1 MKGFRMAFALGLALL
16 AGALFAACG
25 DTDEKN
31 EYVDRINELQASYAE
46 ELSAVGVPSS
56 LAEVRE
62 LATKGAELDAQLA
75 ADVAA
80 VDPPE
85 EVADLHA
92 ELVATLEES
101 AATTAE
107 LERVVDTTKNTQELQ
122 RAITEADRNAQA
134 TIDEFNALI
143 DRINEEL

>member
-1 MKGFRMAFALGLALL
+1 MNGFRSAYALGFVVLLGGLL
-16 AGALFAACG
+16 AGCS

-31 EYVDRINELQASYAE
+31 EYVERINELQTEYQGEIGAA
-46 ELSAVGVPSS
+46 GVPSS

-62 LATKGAELDAQLA
+62 LATTGAELDARLA

-80 VDPPE
+80 VEPPD

-92 ELVATLEES
+92 ELVAALEES

-107 LERVVDTTKNTQELQ
+107 LEQVVTSTKNRQELQ
-122 RAITEADRNAQA
+122 RAIAQADRNSQA
-134 TIDEFNALI
+134 TINEFNSLI